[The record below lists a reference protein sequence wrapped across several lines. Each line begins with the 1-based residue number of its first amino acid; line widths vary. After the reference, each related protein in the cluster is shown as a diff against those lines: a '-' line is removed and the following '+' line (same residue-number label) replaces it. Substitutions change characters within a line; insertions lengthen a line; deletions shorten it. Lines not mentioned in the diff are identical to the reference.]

1 MIYRY
6 LKDFYSLF
14 FPNLCNA
21 CGESLVNSEKLIC
34 IRCLYQLPYTNYHF
48 FTDNKLA
55 RQFWGKEKI
64 ENATAFLFFKHGGK
78 VQRLM
83 HQLKYNNVPEL
94 GLELGKQLGAELLKA
109 ERYKDVQAI
118 IPVPLHPKKHKIRGY
133 NQSEQIALGLSES
146 MNIPVYNNILRR
158 IKNDNS
164 QTAMNRLA
172 RYENLKLS
180 FAATKPAVE
189 LEHILLVDDTITT
202 GATLEACAIALKQ
215 AEIPKISIAGIAF
228 AD

>member
-34 IRCLYQLPYTNYHF
+34 TRCLYQLPYTNYHF
-48 FTDNKLA
+48 FADNKLA
-55 RQFWGKEKI
+55 KQFWGKERI
-64 ENATAFLFFKHGGK
+64 ENATAFLFFKHGGR

-94 GLELGKQLGAELLKA
+94 GLELGKQFGTQLLKA
-109 ERYKDVQAI
+109 KPYKDVQAI
-118 IPVPLHPKKHKIRGY
+118 IPVPLHPKKYKIRGY

-146 MNIPVYNNILRR
+146 MNIPVYNNMLHR
-158 IKNDNS
+158 IKNNSS
-164 QTAMNRLA
+164 QTTMSRLA
-172 RYENLKLS
+172 RFENLKSS
-180 FAATKPAVE
+180 FAATQQAVE

-202 GATLEACAIALKQ
+202 GATLEACAVALKQ
-215 AEIPKISIAGIAF
+215 IHIPKISIAGIAF